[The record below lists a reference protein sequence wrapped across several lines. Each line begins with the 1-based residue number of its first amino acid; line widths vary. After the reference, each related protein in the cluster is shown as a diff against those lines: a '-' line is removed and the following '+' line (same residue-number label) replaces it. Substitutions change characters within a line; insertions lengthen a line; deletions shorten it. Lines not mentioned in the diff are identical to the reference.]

1 MRRILAIL
9 GTALALGA
17 CATAQRLDAA
27 NDVHTLLT
35 AIRDDDVRAFEAHVD
50 RPALQRE
57 IEARMAREL
66 GQAKADNS
74 LKLLGALLAPTVAK
88 VAGDALIQPS
98 TFRMVAAN
106 YGYRPSQPLPGRV
119 VIASALKPL
128 DDGRVC
134 AVSKKDGPC
143 LLIFTKEGQTWRLSG
158 FEGDLKQL
166 RRGG

>member
-1 MRRILAIL
+1 MRRLFAIL
-9 GTALALGA
+9 GLAALLGS

-27 NDVHTLLT
+27 NDVHALLT
-35 AIRDDDVRAFEAHVD
+35 AIRDDDVRTFEAHVD
-50 RPALQRE
+50 RPALRRE
-57 IEARMAREL
+57 IEARMAREI
-66 GQAKADNS
+66 GQAKADDS
-74 LKLLGALLAPTVAK
+74 LKLLGALLAPAVAQ

-119 VIASALKPL
+119 AIASALKPL

-143 LLIFTKEGQTWRLSG
+143 VLIFTKEGETWRLSG
-158 FEGDLKQL
+158 FEGDLRQL